1 MPEFKFPDVGE
12 GITEGE
18 IVRWLVKEGDR
29 IKEHDVIAE
38 IETDKA
44 VVEIPSPYSGTVT
57 KIHHRAGD
65 TVKVG
70 ETLVTI
76 GESAGEKIK
85 TPAKKYTSSVV
96 GQLPE
101 AEEEQAR
108 PAREK
113 SLERPMPHALA
124 TPATRRLAKNLG
136 VNLDDMKGTGAEGR
150 VTEEDVRRH
159 AGSEEAKPIDKHEAS
174 PEAKVVKKY
183 DIFGYIEHVPLK
195 GIRKATAKK
204 MAESMQNA
212 AHVTH
217 MDEADVT
224 HLYNI
229 REKEKDKL
237 KGVHLTFLPFIA
249 KAVIAALKK
258 HPYLNATL
266 DMEHEEIIL
275 KKYYNIGIAV
285 DVGEGLV
292 VPVVKGADSK
302 SIPQLA
308 KEIELLAQKAKER
321 KLDIMDMQ
329 GGTFTITSI
338 GSIGGIFATPI
349 INYPEAA
356 ILAVGRIREKPA
368 VHKGKIV
375 ARRFMPLSLSFDH
388 RVLDGAEAA
397 KFMNEL
403 IEHLEDPHMMI
414 REEA

>member
-18 IVRWLVKEGDR
+18 IVRWRIKEGDTV
-29 IKEHDVIAE
+29 KEHDVIAE

-44 VVEIPSPYSGTVT
+44 VVEMPSPYSG
-57 KIHHRAGD
+57 KILKLHHKEGD

-76 GESAGEKIK
+76 GDAGE
-85 TPAKKYTSSVV
+85 KKYTSSVV

-101 AEEEQAR
+101 ADEIADQK
-108 PAREK
+108 EK
-113 SLERPMPHALA
+113 KASSAPQIPHALA
-124 TPATRRLAKNLG
+124 TPSTRRLAKNLG
-136 VNLDDMKGTGAEGR
+136 VSLEKVKGTGSGGR
-150 VTEEDVRRH
+150 ATEDDVRRH
-159 AGSEEAKPIDKHEAS
+159 AGAEEAKPADKHEAS
-174 PEAKVVKKY
+174 PGVKVLKKY
-183 DIFGYIEHVPLK
+183 DMFGYLEHVSLK
-195 GIRKATAKK
+195 GVRKATAKK
-204 MAESMQNA
+204 MAESIHNA

-229 REKEKDKL
+229 REKEKKKL
-237 KGVHLTFLPFIA
+237 DVHLTFLPFIV

-266 DMEHEEIIL
+266 DMDHEEIIL

-292 VPVVKGADSK
+292 VPVVKIADSK
-302 SIPQLA
+302 SIPQIA
-308 KEIELLAQKAKER
+308 KEIAELAQKAKDR

-356 ILAVGRIREKPA
+356 ILAVGRIRERPA
-368 VHKGKIV
+368 VHKGKIAV
-375 ARRFMPLSLSFDH
+375 RRFMPLSLAFDH
-388 RVLDGAEAA
+388 RILDGAEAA
-397 KFMNEL
+397 KFMNDL
-403 IEHLEDPHMMI
+403 IEHLEDPHLI
-414 REEA
+414 LVE

>member
-18 IVRWLVKEGDR
+18 IVRWLVKEGDKV
-29 IKEHDVIAE
+29 KEHQPIAE

-44 VVEIPSPYSGTVT
+44 VVEIPSPYSGTVI
-57 KIHHRAGD
+57 KIHHKAGD

-76 GESAGEKIK
+76 GESSERKK
-85 TPAKKYTSSVV
+85 PAEKYTSSVV

-101 AEEEQAR
+101 AEEVEPQPVKTKSTEKQA
-108 PAREK
+108 
-113 SLERPMPHALA
+113 PHALA
-124 TPATRRLAKNLG
+124 TPATRRMAKNLG
-136 VNLDDMKGTGAEGR
+136 VNLKDIEGTGAGGR
-150 VTEEDVRRH
+150 VTEEDIRRH

-174 PEAKVVKKY
+174 AEAKVVKKY
-183 DIFGYIEHVPLK
+183 DMFGYLEHVPLK

-204 MAESMQNA
+204 MTESVRNA

-237 KGVHLTFLPFIA
+237 KGVHLTFLPFIV
-249 KAVIAALKK
+249 KAVIAALRK
-258 HPYLNATL
+258 HPYINATL

-292 VPVVKGADSK
+292 VPVVKGADNK
-302 SIPQLA
+302 SIPQIA
-308 KEIELLAQKAKER
+308 KEIEELAQKAKER

-349 INYPEAA
+349 INYPEVA

-375 ARRFMPLSLSFDH
+375 VRRFMPLSLSFDH
-388 RVLDGAEAA
+388 RILDGAEAA
-397 KFMNEL
+397 RFMNDL
-403 IEHLEDPHMMI
+403 IEHLEDPHMMMV
-414 REEA
+414 E